1 MTLKDLNFVCYL
13 IMDSFFILSFS
24 ISYLPYAT
32 MGSGS
37 LAAVSILESKYKD
50 NMELEEAR

>member
-1 MTLKDLNFVCYL
+1 
-13 IMDSFFILSFS
+13 MDSFFILSFS